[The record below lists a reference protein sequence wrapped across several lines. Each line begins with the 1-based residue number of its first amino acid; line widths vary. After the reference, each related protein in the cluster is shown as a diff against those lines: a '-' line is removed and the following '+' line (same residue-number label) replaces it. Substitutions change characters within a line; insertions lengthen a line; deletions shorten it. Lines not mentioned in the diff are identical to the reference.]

1 MDRLKGKKALVI
13 GGSTGIGAAICRR
26 FADEGAAVAV
36 GSPGDESARAALVEE
51 LAKLGGDVLSLAVD
65 VRVEADVL
73 RAIEQTIERFGQ
85 IDILV
90 NNAGVSAERHYPLWE
105 EPPEQYERIMTV
117 NVGGVWFGMKHVLPH
132 MLARGTGRI
141 INTASQLAHK
151 PSPYNASY
159 CASKAAVVGLTV
171 SVAQEVAETGI
182 TVNALCPGP
191 TDTPMWAGGSP
202 EWKQWKVST
211 LPMKRVGQPDDQ
223 AWACVY
229 MASDEA
235 GYLTGQS
242 ISPNGG
248 DVMW

>member
-1 MDRLKGKKALVI
+1 VNRLEDKKALVI

-26 FADEGAAVAV
+26 FAQEGAAVAV
-36 GSPGDESARAALVEE
+36 ASPGDEPARAALVEE
-51 LAKLGGDVLSLAVD
+51 LSGLGGEILSLAVD
-65 VRVEADVL
+65 VGIEADV
-73 RAIEQTIERFGQ
+73 RSAIEQTIARFGR

-90 NNAGVSAERHYPLWE
+90 NNAGVSAGRHYPLWE
-105 EPPEQYERIMTV
+105 EPVDEYQRIMDV
-117 NVGGVWFGMKHVLPH
+117 NTRGVWFGMKHVLPH
-132 MLARGTGRI
+132 MLARGSGRI

-171 SVAQEVAETGI
+171 SVAQEVADKGI

-191 TDTPMWAGGSP
+191 TDTPMWAGGSRD
-202 EWKQWKVST
+202 WKDWKVST

-235 GYLTGQS
+235 TYLTGQS